1 MLRINLAW
9 SNLNIDRLQSI
20 VEDVAFG
27 RLVVWLSIQCTR
39 FIRQVM
45 NQIKINVVKSFL
57 FLSCISN

>member
-20 VEDVAFG
+20 VEDVAFS